1 MKNSTLVIVL
11 VSLSVLITSC
21 EKDPDP
27 YSKIVTDNPLKS
39 HIDSLVH
46 NTFKDYAIQSATAG
60 FSIAVLDGSQINYYN
75 YGETKKGNKILPDEN
90 TLYELASITKPIT
103 AEALLY
109 WLSQNSIDV
118 NTAIKTYLPQ
128 NLSPNLSLNGVDITF
143 RHLLNHTSGMP
154 LFPNDIPPISDLVTD
169 YDSTKFYNYISSHPL
184 LRTPGTPPTTEQE
197 AVSFYSSF
205 AYGLA
210 GIILERQIKQPL
222 QNVFQNCIFQSLQM
236 TSTTL
241 NKIENITNKAY
252 PHNNS
257 GPITYTD
264 LSGFAG
270 GGNLRS
276 NLNDLIKYVQAQINA
291 SNTDR
296 LGQAILQSQYPTIQ
310 INLQDYYALGWEFY
324 YTPSNKKLIF
334 KNGRSPGF
342 AAAIAFDKNT
352 QKAIIALFNNDSS
365 NKQGVRFCALFDEYF
380 K

>member
-1 MKNSTLVIVL
+1 MKNPTIVIVL
-11 VSLSVLITSC
+11 VSLSSLITSC
-21 EKDPDP
+21 EKDTDP

-46 NTFKDYAIQSATAG
+46 NTFKDYAIKIETAG
-60 FSIAVLDGSQINYYN
+60 FSIAVIDGSQINYYN

-109 WLSQNSIDV
+109 WLNQNSIDI

-128 NLSPNLSLNGVDITF
+128 NLSTNLSLNGVDITF
-143 RHLLNHTSGMP
+143 KHLLNHTSGMP

-169 YDSTKFYNYISSHPL
+169 YDSTKIYNYISSHPL
-184 LRTPGTPPTTEQE
+184 LRTPGTLPMTIQE
-197 AVSFYSSF
+197 ADAFYSSF

-210 GIILERQIKQPL
+210 GIILERQTKQPL
-222 QNVFQNCIFQSLQM
+222 QNIFQNIVFQPLQM
-236 TSTTL
+236 TLTTL
-241 NKIENITNKAY
+241 NKVENITNRAY

-257 GPITYTD
+257 GPITYSD

-276 NLNDLIKYVQAQINA
+276 NLNDLVKYVQAQINA
-291 SNTDR
+291 SNTNS
-296 LGQAILQSQYPTIQ
+296 LGQAILQSQNPTIQ

-324 YTPSNKKLIF
+324 YTTSNKKLTF
-334 KNGRSPGF
+334 KGGRSPGF
-342 AAAIAFDKNT
+342 TAIITFDENSE
-352 QKAIIALFNNDSS
+352 KAIIGLFNNYSS
-365 NKQGVRFCALFDEYF
+365 NRPGTTFFVLVNEYF

>member
-1 MKNSTLVIVL
+1 MKNSTLIIVL
-11 VSLSVLITSC
+11 VFISMLIISC
-21 EKDPDP
+21 EKDTDP

-39 HIDSLVH
+39 NIDSLVH

-60 FSIAVLDGSQINYYN
+60 FSIAVIDGSQINYYN

-103 AEALLY
+103 AEALLF
-109 WLSQNSIDV
+109 WLNQNSIDI

-143 RHLLNHTSGMP
+143 KHLLNHTSGMP
-154 LFPNDIPPISDLVTD
+154 LFPNDMPPLSDLVTD
-169 YDSTKFYNYISSHPL
+169 YDSTKIYNYISSHPL
-184 LRTPGTPPTTEQE
+184 LRTPGTLPTTKEE
-197 AVSFYSSF
+197 AAAFYSSF

-210 GIILERQIKQPL
+210 GIILERQLKQTL
-222 QNVFQNCIFQSLQM
+222 QNVFQNFIFQTLQM

-241 NKIENITNKAY
+241 NKVENITNRAY
-252 PHNNS
+252 PHDNS

-276 NLNDLIKYVQAQINA
+276 NLNDLVKYVQAQINA
-291 SNTDR
+291 SNANS
-296 LGQAILQSQYPTIQ
+296 LGQAILQSQNPTIQ
-310 INLQDYYALGWEFY
+310 INLKDFFALGWEFY
-324 YTPSNKKLIF
+324 YTSTNKKLIF
-334 KNGRSPGF
+334 KNGISPGF
-342 AAAIAFDKNT
+342 TAAIAFDKNT
-352 QKAIIALFNNDSS
+352 KKAIITLFNNFRS
-365 NKQGVRFCALFDEYF
+365 NNPGIRYLTLIDEYF